1 MNGDL
6 FRVENFKNSLNDFT
20 VFSVV
25 IGNDSEFRDVLNEL
39 AAALSAA
46 DIETHIFY
54 SGSKPYKSE
63 NLIVHNDAEF
73 TQVVTQISDS
83 LRERYG
89 VFAASSFK
97 NINKSNAVKAPIKR
111 IALIYDYKTAIAN
124 SKKYDNL
131 CKLAELL
138 QKGRA
143 AGITSVVY
151 SDKDIDDKTQ
161 FGACLK
167 ANAKII

>member
-83 LRERYG
+83 LR
-89 VFAASSFK
+89 
-97 NINKSNAVKAPIKR
+97 
-111 IALIYDYKTAIAN
+111 
-124 SKKYDNL
+124 
-131 CKLAELL
+131 
-138 QKGRA
+138 
-143 AGITSVVY
+143 
-151 SDKDIDDKTQ
+151 
-161 FGACLK
+161 
-167 ANAKII
+167 

>member
-1 MNGDL
+1 MNEL
-6 FRVENFKNSLNDFT
+6 RVENFKNNLNDFSA
-20 VFSVV
+20 FSVV
-25 IGNDSEFRDVLNEL
+25 IEDDSKFGSTLTEL
-39 AAALSAA
+39 SSALSDAG
-46 DIETHIFY
+46 IETHVFY
-54 SGSKPYKSE
+54 SDLKAYKNE
-63 NLIVHNDAEF
+63 NLIVHDDAEF

-83 LRERYG
+83 LHERYDA
-89 VFAASSFK
+89 FAAFSVK
-97 NINKSNAVKAPIKR
+97 NIYEYNAAKAHIKR
-111 IALIYDYKTAIAN
+111 VALVYDYKTAIAN

-151 SDKDIDDKTQ
+151 SDRVVDGKTQ